1 MAKLDQIADP
11 ELRAAAQGAHAALRG
26 GDPAGAVRICA
37 ATYERYLRAHPSL
50 LAFVKQGRRLS
61 PSNWPRLGTRLTLE
75 PGRVP
80 EITVERDR
88 FAFSEAATIYEFTV
102 DSIVAGQ
109 AFVTGAP
116 DTAE

>member
-11 ELRAAAQGAHAALRG
+11 ELRAAAQSAHAALRG
-26 GDPAGAVRICA
+26 GDATSAVRTCA
-37 ATYERYLRAHPSL
+37 AAYERYLRAHPAL

-75 PGRVP
+75 PGRAP

-109 AFVTGAP
+109 VF
-116 DTAE
+116 TADRADGS